1 MNSLPFANAKR
12 CMSLMRHSKLIL
24 IQVLFFFCSCKSKTN
39 PIVINDNVPVDNVL
53 TSESLDSLDVDSS
66 SFIVTNF
73 PDSIKKVIYN
83 TNHTLFD
90 YVLQSYLPVKNEDTV
105 FSVQK
110 LKELTL
116 ADGFKIDTSANKVTL
131 WKPTF
136 NKRQQIEYTK
146 NKNEIKILIGSQLWS
161 DGKKYQLL
169 WIRLLPDKKDETVVD
184 DF

>member
-1 MNSLPFANAKR
+1 MP
-12 CMSLMRHSKLIL
+12 LMRHSKFLLIL
-24 IQVLFFFCSCKSKTN
+24 FLFFLCFSKSKTN
-39 PIVINDNVPVDNVL
+39 SNIINDTPPVDNVVL
-53 TSESLDSLDVDSS
+53 TESLDSLDVDSS

-73 PDSIKKVIYN
+73 PDSIKEVIYK
-83 TNHTLFD
+83 TNHRLFD
-90 YVLQSYLPVKNEDTV
+90 YVLQSYLPDKNEDTV

-116 ADGFKIDTSANKVTL
+116 ADGFKIDTSTNKVTL

-169 WIRLLPDKKDETVVD
+169 WISLLPDKKDETVVD
-184 DF
+184 NF